1 MAEYLDFGI
10 YFLFYGSLSSL
21 FLQSTEAAIVSHLVS
36 VFTNVPLKIGD
47 AADIDK
53 NKGDKIDS

>member
-47 AADIDK
+47 VADIDK